1 MCTASN
7 VDDRQ
12 KEKGGR
18 AGKIDKCVCVCGG
31 VQRSYG
37 YDERPTLLHVVCGR
51 RLVHAKAVIGIIDVE
66 DVGAV
71 DAVVVVVVA
80 HGKARCATLA
90 RPARS
95 LVCPLCFV
103 GTVKEK
109 K

>member
-1 MCTASN
+1 MMI
-7 VDDRQ
+7 DR
-12 KEKGGR
+12 KRREGGQ
-18 AGKIDKCVCVCGG
+18 GKSINVCVCGGG

-66 DVGAV
+66 DVGAA

-90 RPARS
+90 RLARS

>member
-1 MCTASN
+1 MI
-7 VDDRQ
+7 DR
-12 KEKGGR
+12 KRREGGQ
-18 AGKIDKCVCVCGG
+18 GKSINVCVCGG